1 MTNGLPLPYPDR
13 QMVKS
18 TREAGRDAFGLAR
31 DLHRHI
37 PREQFFNQHLQLQL
51 GEARAK
57 TTVDTV
63 AERQMAAAV
72 AATAIPEVAVGKNR
86 QTGRASCRERVC
98 QDC

>member
-1 MTNGLPLPYPDR
+1 MTYGLPLPYPDR

-72 AATAIPEVAVGKNR
+72 AATEI
-86 QTGRASCRERVC
+86 GRAHVCTPVTNAHLVCRLLL
-98 QDC
+98 DKKK